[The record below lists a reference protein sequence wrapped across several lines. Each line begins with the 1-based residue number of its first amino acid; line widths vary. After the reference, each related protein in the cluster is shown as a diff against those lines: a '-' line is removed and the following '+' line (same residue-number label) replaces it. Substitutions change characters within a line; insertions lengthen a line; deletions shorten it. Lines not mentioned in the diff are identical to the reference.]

1 MVCIPRRSR
10 VYPVAAAG
18 PALASILA
26 LGGCA
31 NVAAPPGG
39 PADTIPPMLIAV
51 HPDSLAV
58 LPRFEGRVV
67 FEFDET
73 ISERNVQTAVT
84 VYPLELRPEV
94 DKGKRE
100 LRVRS
105 RGGWVPNRIYHVRVH
120 PVIQD
125 LFNNPITRPITYVF
139 STGPQIPRNVVSGV
153 VIDRLTGGPLA
164 QGRVDMV
171 LAPDTL
177 RYATPIDSGGVFQ
190 LAWLPIGEYLAIA
203 YEDLNNNSRA
213 DNFDRSDTASVTLG
227 ATDSLVLEFSVF
239 HHDTVGPILTEVQP
253 VDSVTLELVFDGY
266 LEPDSAL
273 NRSMVSV
280 FSLAESTGVPV
291 DSVMHE
297 WQYKAWRDSLAAA
310 ARAAR
315 DTLRQE
321 EADTLPEGREAP
333 APSPTAVPGAQRQ
346 AVDTAQAADT
356 ALARRLPARSI
367 YILTAQ
373 PIPPGEVRVRA
384 QPIVNLS
391 GLAGGGEVTFEQPP
405 RREPAAEGPEPPG
418 G

>member
-1 MVCIPRRSR
+1 MVGLPRRSR
-10 VYPVAAAG
+10 VYPAAAIG
-18 PALASILA
+18 VALAGGLP

-31 NVAAPPGG
+31 NVASPPGG
-39 PADTIPPMLIAV
+39 PADTIPPLLIAV
-51 HPDSLAV
+51 RPDSLAV
-58 LPRFEGRVV
+58 LPGFEDRVV

-105 RGGWVPNRIYHVRVH
+105 RGGWVRHRIYHVHVH

-125 LFNNPITRPITYVF
+125 LFNNRIPRPIHHVF
-139 STGPQIPRNVVSGV
+139 STGPQIPQNVVSGV
-153 VIDRLTGGPLA
+153 VLDRLTGGPLA

-171 LAPDTL
+171 LSPDTL
-177 RYATPIDSGGVFQ
+177 RYAAPIDSGGTFR
-190 LAWLPIGEYLAIA
+190 LGSLPIGDYLAIG

-213 DNFDRSDTASVTLG
+213 DDFDRSDTARVSLD
-227 ATDSLVLEFSVF
+227 ARDSLVLEFRVF
-239 HHDTVGPILTEVQP
+239 HHDTIGPTLTEVEP
-253 VDSVTLELVFDGY
+253 IDSVTLELVFDAY
-266 LEPDSAL
+266 LDPDSAL
-273 NRSMVSV
+273 NPSTVSV
-280 FSLAESTGVPV
+280 FSLAEGSGVPV

-297 WQYKAWRDSLAAA
+297 WQYEAWRDSLAAA

-333 APSPTAVPGAQRQ
+333 ARDLTEIPGARRDVGDTVQVGDTAV
-346 AVDTAQAADT
+346 
-356 ALARRLPARSI
+356 ARRLPARSI
-367 YILTAQ
+367 YVLTAV
-373 PIPPGEVRVRA
+373 PIPPGEVRIRA
-384 QPIVNLS
+384 QPIVNLT
-391 GLAGGGEVTFEQPP
+391 GLLGGGEITFEQPP
-405 RREPAAEGPEPPG
+405 REEPAAEGPEPPG